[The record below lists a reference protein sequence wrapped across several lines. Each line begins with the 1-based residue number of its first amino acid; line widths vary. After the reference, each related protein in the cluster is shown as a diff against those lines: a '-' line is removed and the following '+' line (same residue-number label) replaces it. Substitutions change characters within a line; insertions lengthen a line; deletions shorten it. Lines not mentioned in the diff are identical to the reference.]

1 MDRILTS
8 LLAAAECLGYRKTTA
23 MMKDRTD
30 ACILT
35 WHLCGVAGRTY
46 FPNPKATL
54 FDCSA
59 GDSTQS
65 ILPHPSPRY
74 TYQRMR
80 SERSNETTDRRAAA
94 GRMRRNVECISTQ
107 CIQFLVVLWW
117 PACIVWDCGAAG
129 AFSQCTALWPRF
141 LPYDVCV
148 RVRIILPVITEAHI
162 AFIHYVLSE
171 RGLHKNSPKAP
182 YRRPR

>member
-1 MDRILTS
+1 MTLFSFTFFPTNTS
-8 LLAAAECLGYRKTTA
+8 
-23 MMKDRTD
+23 
-30 ACILT
+30 I
-35 WHLCGVAGRTY
+35 V
-46 FPNPKATL
+46 PSATL
-54 FDCSA
+54 
-59 GDSTQS
+59 S
-65 ILPHPSPRY
+65 ILALPPSLPACPRY
-74 TYQRMR
+74 IYQRMR
-80 SERSNETTDRRAAA
+80 SGVTTERERRRGPPGPPA
-94 GRMRRNVECISTQ
+94 RMRRNVECISTQ

-117 PACIVWDCGAAG
+117 PACIVWGCGAAG